1 MGIFEQ
7 LKQKTEELKTM
18 GKGSPVLL
26 HSYNIGYVRSSGEW
40 PISVRVA
47 EKDVS
52 GFLMADKFV
61 IRGHFEAVPF
71 AGYKDVEP
79 NYGYI
84 QIGNQGDYVTVYL
97 DPKDLEGIQI
107 EGFQPDKKT
116 GYLKGRVRCGELEN
130 HSLGKSYTVPP
141 ISESLKL
148 QNEFKEE
155 YSKLGIPSGERKIK
169 SFREN
174 VQLTLYQLEKLE
186 PVCQEFS
193 QKYMQKYMELPQEE
207 RESDDGQYLKKR
219 IEAVQKMLKLQEAEC
234 EVKIQNDPT
243 WGFVGMHS
251 MIVKEYGEEEAKG
264 VCRDIIYRLQDLEW
278 NNQNVNID
286 WEYVYEQIKEDIGN
300 HTEFSKDG
308 YTNLKPIPDKDMDE
322 NKQSNN
328 YELSGEKESKDEPDE
343 EMEMDDYER

>member
-7 LKQKTEELKTM
+7 LKQKAEEIKTM

-26 HSYNIGYVRSSGEW
+26 HSNDIGYVQSSGEW

-47 EKDVS
+47 GKGVS
-52 GFLMADKFV
+52 GFLKADNFT

-71 AGYKDVEP
+71 AGYRDVEP

-97 DPKDLEGIQI
+97 DPKDLEGIQV
-107 EGFQPDKKT
+107 EGFKPDKKT
-116 GYLKGRVRCGELEN
+116 GYLKGRVCCGDLEK
-130 HSLGKSYTVPP
+130 HSLGKDFS
-141 ISESLKL
+141 IDESFKL
-148 QNEFKEE
+148 QNEFVEE
-155 YSKLGIPSGERKIK
+155 YFKLGIPSGERKFK
-169 SFREN
+169 SFYEN
-174 VQLTLYQLEKLE
+174 VQLVLYQLEKLE

-207 RESDDGQYLKKR
+207 RESAVGQNLKKK
-219 IEAVQKMLKLQEAEC
+219 IECVQKDLEIRKARCMAN
-234 EVKIQNDPT
+234 IQNDPT
-243 WGFVGMHS
+243 WGFVGMYS

-286 WEYVYEQIKEDIGN
+286 WEYVYEQIKEDISN